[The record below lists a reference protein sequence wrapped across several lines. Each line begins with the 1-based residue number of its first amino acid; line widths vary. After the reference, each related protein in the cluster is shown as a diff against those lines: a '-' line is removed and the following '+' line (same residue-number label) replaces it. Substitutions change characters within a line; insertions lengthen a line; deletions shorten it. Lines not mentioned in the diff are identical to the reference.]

1 MKTKTPKSK
10 ADIRKLADRYA
21 KVVEWS
27 AEDRCYVGRVPALHY
42 GGVHGKDRAKVFAE
56 LCDVAE
62 EIVTLHLKDARPLP
76 KADAGR
82 RYSGRFLLRVNNGLH
97 EALALRAAREGQ
109 SLNQFCEGALRGA
122 VA

>member
-1 MKTKTPKSK
+1 MKTMTPNNK
-10 ADIRKLADRYA
+10 AEIRKLADRYA

-62 EIVTLHLKDARPLP
+62 EIVTLHLTDGRALP

-82 RYSGRFLLRVNNGLH
+82 RYSGRFLLRVDNGLH
-97 EALALRAAREGQ
+97 EALALRASREGQ
-109 SLNQFCEGALRGA
+109 SLNQYCEGALRGA
-122 VA
+122 VV